1 MHVVWVCMWRPKG
14 NVRIHPGS
22 LFLLTS
28 EAGSL
33 SQTQHS
39 VLPLVLDSRQLSG
52 GHNHGKL
59 LGPPGLYPPA
69 FTPVSGDAKLGSQIC
84 GASTLTPEPRHQPL
98 SLPFLWQPT
107 ATLLTVSSPWLKVLY
122 TDVSPTSAALH
133 HSDCY
138 ACEDIC
144 PASTHT
150 PFPPLL
156 LLSYFLTVFYPLEII
171 FSTRD

>member
-1 MHVVWVCMWRPKG
+1 MWRPKV
-14 NVRIHPGS
+14 NARIHPGS

-52 GHNHGKL
+52 GHNHGRL
-59 LGPPGLYPPA
+59 LSPPGHYPPA
-69 FTPVSGDAKLGSQIC
+69 FTRVSGDAKVGSQIC

-98 SLPFLWQPT
+98 SLPFLWPPT
-107 ATLLTVSSPWLKVLY
+107 ATLLTVSSRWLKVLY

-133 HSDCY
+133 HSDC
-138 ACEDIC
+138 EDIR
-144 PASTHT
+144 PASTQT
-150 PFPPLL
+150 PFPPL